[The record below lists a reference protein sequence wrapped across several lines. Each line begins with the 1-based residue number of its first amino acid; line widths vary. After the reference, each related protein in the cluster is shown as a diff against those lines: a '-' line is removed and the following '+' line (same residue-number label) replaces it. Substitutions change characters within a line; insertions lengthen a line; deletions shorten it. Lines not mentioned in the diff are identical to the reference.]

1 MRTLKRRTY
10 CNRLGCRLSTDVLAV
25 PSGARWLPKVGSQQ
39 GFACSECYF
48 LGRQKLK
55 RFIVFSF
62 SLHTAAVGLRVVGER
77 SLQVVIP
84 ISLICIVC
92 LRNIQRL
99 RETGKHVLC
108 EWAPAAR
115 NFGLSFFIPSGNAR
129 AKGLA
134 WAKVFVAPHAT
145 ELGGNTPLAGWG
157 RTKMKPGRR
166 VPRTARL
173 PGVQNGPLAPHPP
186 SSSGRCRS
194 SSPPPEKAHEGLHVL

>member
-25 PSGARWLPKVGSQQ
+25 PPGARWLPKEGSQQ
-39 GFACSECYF
+39 GFECSECYF

-62 SLHTAAVGLRVVGER
+62 SLHTAAVGVRVVGER

-115 NFGLSFFIPSGNAR
+115 NFGLFFFYSLQECQGKGTGMGQGLCSPSRHRIVG
-129 AKGLA
+129 
-134 WAKVFVAPHAT
+134 
-145 ELGGNTPLAGWG
+145 
-157 RTKMKPGRR
+157 
-166 VPRTARL
+166 
-173 PGVQNGPLAPHPP
+173 
-186 SSSGRCRS
+186 
-194 SSPPPEKAHEGLHVL
+194 